1 MRLPVA
7 PRRRRGVPG
16 GRSARAGGVG
26 VRYDHALA
34 AAAPRPIP
42 DPRLPTPMTAHAT
55 DPRRRRWRLWGSA
68 AALALASLL
77 VTWFPA
83 RLSRGE
89 HAVPP
94 GGLAAHPVAFP
105 SGSGATIQGW
115 LARGRPGAG
124 AVLLLHGIG
133 ASRGDMLG
141 RARFLSSVGYSLLL
155 VDFRG
160 HGESTVA
167 RPTYGGLESRDAL
180 AAVEFLRS
188 ALPLERIGV
197 IGISMGGAAALLG
210 PAPLPVQA
218 LVLESVYPTIDDGV
232 RDRLRAWLG
241 PLGPPLAP
249 LVLRW
254 LFPREGV
261 AAADL
266 RPIDRIH
273 DQTAPVLVMAGSADR
288 YTPPGESRALFERAR
303 EPKALWMVDG
313 AAHVDLHGFAAVE
326 YERRVGAFLARHLRG
341 AVRGGSR
348 AVLGGGTRQAATP

>member
-1 MRLPVA
+1 M
-7 PRRRRGVPG
+7 
-16 GRSARAGGVG
+16 
-26 VRYDHALA
+26 A
-34 AAAPRPIP
+34 A
-42 DPRLPTPMTAHAT
+42 AHAT
-55 DPRRRRWRLWGSA
+55 DPRRRTWRLGGVS

-77 VTWFPA
+77 VTWIPA
-83 RLSRGE
+83 RLARSE
-89 HAVPP
+89 
-94 GGLAAHPVAFP
+94 LAHPPDGLEARLVGFP

-115 LARGRPGAG
+115 FAPGRPGAG
-124 AVLLLHGIG
+124 AILLLHGIG
-133 ASRGDMLG
+133 ASRGDMIG
-141 RARFLSSVGYSLLL
+141 RARFLAAAGYALLL

-160 HGESTVA
+160 HGESTGA

-180 AAVEFLRS
+180 AAIEFLRS

-241 PLGPPLAP
+241 PIGPALAP
-249 LVLRW
+249 LVMRW

-273 DQTAPVLVMAGSADR
+273 EQEAPVFVVAGSADR

-303 EPKALWMVDG
+303 EPKALWMVEG
-313 AAHVDLHGFAAVE
+313 AGHVDLHGFAGGE
-326 YERRVGAFLARHLRG
+326 YERRVGAFLARHLRN
-341 AVRGGSR
+341 AVRRGSR